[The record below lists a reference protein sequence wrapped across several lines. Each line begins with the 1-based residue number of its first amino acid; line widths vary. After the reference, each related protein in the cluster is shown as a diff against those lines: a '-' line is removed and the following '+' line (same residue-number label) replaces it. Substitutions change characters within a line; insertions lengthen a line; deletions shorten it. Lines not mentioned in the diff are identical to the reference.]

1 MPPFKALPKSEAA
14 AKKEGFAPMT
24 TFFGPKPLPGRP
36 KKKPSNAGR
45 RAVHKDSAPA
55 AAAATAATEAP
66 TQKPKVKATRQSWSK
81 GEGLKRMS
89 DALATWEEEQAKPE
103 KDRTSLRLLAEK
115 EKIPYATLQQH
126 LTGNAGK
133 RVKLGDG
140 VGPKPLLSSKSQ
152 EVIVDVLV
160 RKDRANEGVGVGGA
174 LDIIEEMHPEL
185 KRTQI
190 DQAFRRTV
198 RPAFVHRLTNPVA
211 TQATTTKRTAITV
224 QQQWRWHQAR
234 STDPPS
240 SPARLLC

>member
-14 AKKEGFAPMT
+14 AKQQGLAPMT
-24 TFFGPKPLPGRP
+24 NFFGPKTLPGRP

-66 TQKPKVKATRQSWSK
+66 TKKPKVKATRQSWSK

-103 KDRTSLRLLAEK
+103 KDRMSLRLLAEK

-152 EVIVDVLV
+152 EVIVDALV
-160 RKDRANEGVGVGGA
+160 RKDRANEGLSVAGA
-174 LDIIEEMHPEL
+174 LDIIEEIHPEL
-185 KRTQI
+185 KRKQI
-190 DQAFRRTV
+190 DQAFRRTL
-198 RPAFVHRLTNPVA
+198 RPAFRLRLTKPVA
-211 TQATTTKRTAITV
+211 VQATTTKWTAITV
-224 QQQWRWHQAR
+224 QQHWRWHQAR
-234 STDPPS
+234 STDPPT
-240 SPARLLC
+240 SPARLLY